1 MKELKVKLFK
11 QKYYHRVSNPIFK
24 LRRKE
29 RGFFT
34 IAVKTPN
41 SHTHTHT
48 HTVQLVLGLA

>member
-11 QKYYHRVSNPIFK
+11 LKIYIIIEYPIFK
-24 LRRKE
+24 LGREERK
-29 RGFFT
+29 RFFT

-48 HTVQLVLGLA
+48 HTHTQFS